1 MGKDLLLRC
10 GHKGE
15 NPMNPKD
22 GPGLV
27 DVLVTIFSPLIV
39 MVVLTMVFLLGW
51 WVEAGWCRVRGI
63 TRR

>member
-1 MGKDLLLRC
+1 
-10 GHKGE
+10 
-15 NPMNPKD
+15 MNPKD
-22 GPGLV
+22 DPGLV

-39 MVVLTMVFLLGW
+39 MVVMMVFLLGW